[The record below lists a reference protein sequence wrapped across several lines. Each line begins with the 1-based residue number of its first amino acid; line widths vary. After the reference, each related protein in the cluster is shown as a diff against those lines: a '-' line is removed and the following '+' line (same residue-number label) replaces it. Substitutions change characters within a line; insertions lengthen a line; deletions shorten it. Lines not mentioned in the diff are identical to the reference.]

1 MHDHEEDSTVSLEK
15 LAYWRC
21 SLNSSG
27 TDRYALNET
36 KEILTLSTT
45 YDIQCLPKLND
56 NVQKLMFLNES

>member
-1 MHDHEEDSTVSLEK
+1 MQFNFS
-15 LAYWRC
+15 C
-21 SLNSSG
+21 

-56 NVQKLMFLNES
+56 NVQKLMFLNAS

>member
-15 LAYWRC
+15 LAYWRG
-21 SLNSSG
+21 SINSSC

-56 NVQKLMFLNES
+56 NVQKLMFLNAS